1 MFKSFQKF
9 LNFFEK
15 CSKFFKKM
23 FKKCSKFFKKCPKYF
38 SKIFL
43 KKNYKKN
50 EKFLKSRNFFFSLTL
65 FNWLINVI
73 AFQSSFQHFVTC
85 YAWITIVLNIL
96 FISIVNISSKN
107 IKKIFYV
114 VCSFYQ
120 MAQFCMPFSAPCLQ
134 SKCWLAI
141 PPCANS
147 HVTLQNIKIIFYS
160 KNIFKLKFTFHETPW
175 NSIPFSR
182 IEISSK
188 ILGRLRLKII
198 ELMLDLS
205 WEVWAFLWSHS
216 APAWH
221 DRLFESRQKKEEALL
236 DLPQM

>member
-1 MFKSFQKF
+1 MKFIKKSLKIFLKSVQNFSKSVQKF
-9 LNFFEK
+9 SRSVQNCLKSVQKFSKSDQKISKSVKNFSKIFK
-15 CSKFFKKM
+15 KRLKFFKK
-23 FKKCSKFFKKCPKYF
+23 SPKYF
-38 SKIFL
+38 LKNFL
-43 KKNYKKN
+43 KKKVLKY
-50 EKFLKSRNFFFSLTL
+50 EKLLQKFPKSHNFFFSLTL

-198 ELMLDLS
+198 ELM
-205 WEVWAFLWSHS
+205 
-216 APAWH
+216 
-221 DRLFESRQKKEEALL
+221 
-236 DLPQM
+236 